1 MNVKKIFLALYF
13 VFDFLMSLFPIA
25 FFAWRAFEKRM
36 ARLAAGNWSVMF
48 VLALYLLL
56 TSVVG
61 IVLSKKKNLDDENLT
76 VSKNWLLPIYIVNVF
91 GAFFLVFPFCFAFDY
106 LFKKQFDVFAV
117 GFSIL
122 VCEFLLLRGQVKWQ
136 RAVLCEKSLPRV
148 LKYFVCLSN
157 PLRVGATML
166 FLFAL
171 ILPI

>member
-25 FFAWRAFEKRM
+25 FFAWRTFEKRI
-36 ARLAAGNWSVMF
+36 ARLAAGNWSIMYFLV
-48 VLALYLLL
+48 LYLLL
-56 TSVVG
+56 TSVIG

-76 VSKNWLLPIYIVNVF
+76 VSKNWLLPIYIVNVI
-91 GAFFLVFPFCFAFDY
+91 GAFFLMFPFCIAFDC
-106 LFKKQFDVFAV
+106 LSKKQFDVFAV
-117 GFSIL
+117 G
-122 VCEFLLLRGQVKWQ
+122 
-136 RAVLCEKSLPRV
+136 V

>member
-1 MNVKKIFLALYF
+1 MKKIFLTLYF

-25 FFAWRAFEKRM
+25 FFLYRAWDNRNTF
-36 ARLAAGNWSVMF
+36 LAAGNWSIMYF
-48 VLALYLLL
+48 LALYLLL

-76 VSKNWLLPIYIVNVF
+76 VSKNWLLPIYIVNVI
-91 GAFFLVFPFCFAFDY
+91 GAFFLMFPFCTAFDC
-106 LFKKQFDVFAV
+106 LFQKQFDVFAV

-122 VCEFLLLRGQVKWQ
+122 VCEILLLRGQVKWQ